1 MKILQLERYQNR
13 IGFFSSFLL
22 HGAVIAWF
30 LIDLHKDPIGND
42 EMELKINLNV
52 FEPVAAPN
60 FAEEVIE
67 SSEASSQN
75 VNQVEQE
82 QVVEEQ
88 QEEIE

>member
-1 MKILQLERYQNR
+1 MKILQLEHYQSR

-22 HGAVIAWF
+22 HVAIITWF

-88 QEEIE
+88 QD